1 MVLHEDRTEQVSS
14 NLSEADKVVRY
25 KLVGC
30 RTQGELETVAVD
42 FVMSFCRNGLLYGDN
57 SRFGDGIRSHS
68 ARPKHCRFHI
78 SF

>member
-30 RTQGELETVAVD
+30 RIQGELETVAVD
-42 FVMSFCRNGLLYGDN
+42 FVTSFCRN
-57 SRFGDGIRSHS
+57 
-68 ARPKHCRFHI
+68 AREDT
-78 SF
+78 

>member
-42 FVMSFCRNGLLYGDN
+42 FVTSFCRN
-57 SRFGDGIRSHS
+57 
-68 ARPKHCRFHI
+68 AREDT
-78 SF
+78 